1 MTMYKVWDSF
11 ERLTIRHVG
20 DLEMGMLTKV
30 ILGTS
35 LTIFTN
41 LAMGIDIQRFPIAGM
56 GAIVA
61 CSGETWTAESGEVQ
75 FLSREHVDGNGK
87 VHLTYRLQLINVWG
101 MTEFGNV
108 YRGVGNGSTPYDWTS
123 VMLPEYPV
131 TEDTAPIVLRHNI
144 SSRLVPVRG
153 SDGVPSF
160 AITRV
165 KITINANGA
174 KVVDTEL
181 HEIRCP
187 GAKK

>member
-1 MTMYKVWDSF
+1 MN
-11 ERLTIRHVG
+11 
-20 DLEMGMLTKV
+20 MLIKL
-30 ILGTS
+30 IIGTS
-35 LTIFTN
+35 LAISTN
-41 LAMGIDIQRFPIAGM
+41 LAIAIDIQRFPIAGM

-61 CSGETWTAESGEVQ
+61 CSGENWTAESGEVQ
-75 FLSREHVDGNGK
+75 FLSREHIDGRGK
-87 VHLTYRLQLINVWG
+87 VHLTYRLQLVNVWG
-101 MTEFGNV
+101 TTDLGNV

-123 VMLPEYPV
+123 VMLPDYPV

-187 GAKK
+187 GAKE